1 MSGPFAIG
9 VDVGGTRLKAGLV
22 DDRGAAL
29 VETVRDTPARTSA
42 PEVLED
48 AVVGV
53 VSELL
58 GRVDGPVAAVGI
70 GAAGFVD
77 AERGVVVFAP
87 HLPWRDHPLR
97 DRLAERLDVPV
108 LVDNDANAAGWAEH
122 RFGAGQGE
130 THLAVI
136 TLGTGI
142 GGAVITHGRL
152 QRGRHGLAGEF
163 GHQQMVPGG
172 RPCECGHD
180 GCWEQ
185 YVSGSVVGRAGQELV
200 RAGGAPAR
208 ALDELCGGDPT
219 RLTGEH
225 VTRAA
230 RAGDPASVAVLAEVG
245 ERLGE
250 GLAGVVAALDPGRV
264 VVGGGLSEAGDL
276 LLRPARTALSR
287 RLVGGDH
294 RSVPDVVAARLG
306 ARAGLVGAADLA
318 RGTAGGGGG

>member
-22 DDRGAAL
+22 DDRGAVL
-29 VETVRDTPARTSA
+29 VETVRDTPARTST

-53 VSELL
+53 VVELL
-58 GRVDGPVAAVGI
+58 GRAEGPVAAVGI

-130 THLAVI
+130 THLAVV

-152 QRGRHGLAGEF
+152 QRGRRGLAGEF

-208 ALDELCGGDPT
+208 ALDELCGGDPA

-264 VVGGGLSEAGDL
+264 VVGGGLSEAGEL

-287 RLVGGDH
+287 RLVGGAH

>member
-1 MSGPFAIG
+1 MNASLAVG

-22 DDRGAAL
+22 DDRGVLLTEA
-29 VETVRDTPARTSA
+29 VRSTPARTSA
-42 PEVLED
+42 PEVVED
-48 AVVGV
+48 AVVGLV
-53 VSELL
+53 EELL
-58 GRVDGPVAAVGI
+58 HRAEGQVAAVGI

-97 DRLAERLDVPV
+97 DRLARRLQVPV

-142 GGAVITHGRL
+142 GGAILTEGRL

-172 RPCECGHD
+172 RPCECGHE

-200 RAGGAPAR
+200 RDGGTAASV
-208 ALDELCGGDPT
+208 LTEMCGGDPAQ
-219 RLTGEH
+219 LTGEH

-230 RAGDPASVAVLAEVG
+230 RAGDPASVGVLAEVG
-245 ERLGE
+245 QRLGE

-264 VVGGGLSEAGDL
+264 VVGGGLSEAGEL
-276 LLRPARTALSR
+276 LLEPAREALSR
-287 RLVGGDH
+287 RLVGGRH
-294 RSVPDVVAARLG
+294 RVVPDVVAARLG

-318 RGTAGGGGG
+318 RSTAGGGGG